1 MQHEYYNIT
10 RGGRII
16 IINNINNMYNYK
28 LMLYT
33 LIGMLQ
39 TNGFSNDRSIKSI
52 TAIHN

>member
-16 IINNINNMYNYK
+16 IINSIYNYK